1 MTRHI
6 HIVKVHHLTL
16 SFPTRKN
23 PNPKPV
29 LDDVDF
35 GIRDGEILGLIG
47 NSGCGK
53 TMTSLAIAGLL
64 PENAEITS
72 GSIKFAGKNLLEM
85 SPRERRSMLGKDI
98 GMIFQEPSTALDPL
112 MAVGKQL
119 EEVLTAHK
127 ENVQTKEERH
137 KAITDMLELVGFTNA
152 EEIMHRYP
160 HQLSGGLRQRV
171 MIAMAMV
178 CRPKLLIAD
187 EPTTALDVTVEA
199 QILKLLEKLRDGG
212 TSVLI
217 ISQSEKMKEKRG
229 RNG

>member
-1 MTRHI
+1 MARHI

-16 SFPTRKN
+16 SFPTRKD

-64 PENAEITS
+64 PDNARITH
-72 GSIKFAGKNLLEM
+72 GSIKFAGKDLFAM
-85 SPRERRSMLGKDI
+85 KPKDRRAMLGKDI

-112 MAVGKQL
+112 MTIGRQL

-127 ENVQTKEERH
+127 DNTQSGEDRL
-137 KAITDMLELVGFTNA
+137 KAVTDMLELVGLTNA
-152 EEIMHRYP
+152 DEILRRYP
-160 HQLSGGLRQRV
+160 HQL
-171 MIAMAMV
+171 
-178 CRPKLLIAD
+178 
-187 EPTTALDVTVEA
+187 
-199 QILKLLEKLRDGG
+199 
-212 TSVLI
+212 
-217 ISQSEKMKEKRG
+217 
-229 RNG
+229 